1 MSEILDKKEPVAR
14 LRAPKAK
21 YRLDASAGHLLR
33 LAHQRYQS
41 MFQEC
46 AAGLGLTGPQFAT
59 LLRLSE
65 LGRATQ
71 NHLGRLAGMD
81 SATVQ
86 GVVRRLIERG
96 LMGTA
101 HDPLDRRM
109 RVLTI
114 TEPMA
119 VQVTP
124 RRVAV
129 GAQTP
134 GRVVVDPGALALS
147 PAAVRVETTGG
158 RWSEPMAAGD
168 DGRWRGTLV
177 PPSERSTTALSV
189 TIGELTLRVRP
200 KIFVR

>member
-101 HDPLDRRM
+101 NDPLDRRM

-114 TEPMA
+114 TEAGETLLREAQEAGMRANDALLAPLS
-119 VQVTP
+119 TP
-124 RRVAV
+124 DR
-129 GAQTP
+129 AQLLLLLQ
-134 GRVVVDPGALALS
+134 RLS
-147 PAAVRVETTGG
+147 LG
-158 RWSEPMAAGD
+158 
-168 DGRWRGTLV
+168 
-177 PPSERSTTALSV
+177 
-189 TIGELTLRVRP
+189 
-200 KIFVR
+200 